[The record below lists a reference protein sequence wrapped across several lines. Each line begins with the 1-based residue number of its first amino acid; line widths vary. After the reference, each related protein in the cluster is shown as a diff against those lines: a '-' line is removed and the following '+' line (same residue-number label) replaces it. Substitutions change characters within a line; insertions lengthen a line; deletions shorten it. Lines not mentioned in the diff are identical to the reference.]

1 VGTAALGCPV
11 EPSST
16 TAPNRRALPGPT
28 AEGGCRHKV
37 VGENMDWR
45 QIWEICSAPDNVPI
59 VGLIPLLGF
68 YIYLAVKQARANDQL
83 IEQLEGDAA
92 LAKTH
97 HRKTWPFK
105 PGWAK
110 EVHVWPFLLRI
121 EFLAAIIITIILMVW
136 SITLNA
142 PLEEPAN
149 PNLTMNP
156 AKAPW
161 YFLGL
166 QEMLVYFDP
175 WIAGVVMPTMI
186 IIGLMVIPYIDTNP
200 LGSGYYTWKQ
210 RKFSISTFLFGFII
224 LWVAM
229 IIIGTFI
236 RGPGWQWFWPGQTW
250 DHNRLI
256 YEVNRDLPDLFG
268 LTSNMA
274 KIIFGAIVVGGYY
287 LLGGGLVYSLFR
299 RKMGKDFQ
307 RMSLLQFSIMQ
318 FLLLTMVALP
328 LKMALRLLW
337 HIKYVWIT
345 PWFNV

>member
-1 VGTAALGCPV
+1 
-11 EPSST
+11 
-16 TAPNRRALPGPT
+16 
-28 AEGGCRHKV
+28 
-37 VGENMDWR
+37 MDW
-45 QIWEICSAPDNVPI
+45 QQLWEICSAPDNVPI
-59 VGLIPLLGF
+59 VGLIPLLIF
-68 YIYLAVKQARANDQL
+68 YIYLAWKQAKANDDL
-83 IEQLEGDAA
+83 IGELETNPAM
-92 LAKTH
+92 AKTH
-97 HRKTWPFK
+97 HRKTWPFR
-105 PGWAK
+105 PGWQK

-121 EFLAAIIITIILMVW
+121 EFLAAIIVTIILMVW

-142 PLEEPAN
+142 PLEEPSN

-175 WIAGVVMPTMI
+175 WIAGVVMPTLI
-186 IIGLMVIPYIDTNP
+186 IVGLMVIPYIDTNP

-210 RKFSISTFLFGFII
+210 RKFAIGTFMFGFVI

-268 LTSNMA
+268 IDFEPCQSD
-274 KIIFGAIVVGGYY
+274 
-287 LLGGGLVYSLFR
+287 FR
-299 RKMGKDFQ
+299 RDCGG
-307 RMSLLQFSIMQ
+307 
-318 FLLLTMVALP
+318 
-328 LKMALRLLW
+328 RLLRGW
-337 HIKYVWIT
+337 RIPRACAVPPLQPEGLSAHEPVAVFHHAVLSAHHGGVAAQDAVAACFQYQVR
-345 PWFNV
+345 VDYAVV